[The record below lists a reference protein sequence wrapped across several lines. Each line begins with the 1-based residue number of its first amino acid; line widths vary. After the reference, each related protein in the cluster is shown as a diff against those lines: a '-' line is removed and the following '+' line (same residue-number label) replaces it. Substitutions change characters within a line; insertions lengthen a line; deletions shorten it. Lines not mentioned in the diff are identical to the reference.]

1 MPDIRSEVTYF
12 EDTPQATYARVRVQN
27 MDGLPVVY
35 EREFVFAKNRFLAT
49 REIVTFEESFEARLA
64 PLWNTHNVGPKSAV
78 TGPIRL
84 SINL

>member
-1 MPDIRSEVTYF
+1 MNSGDAVPSRISGHEVTYF

-49 REIVTFEESFEARLA
+49 REIVTF
-64 PLWNTHNVGPKSAV
+64 
-78 TGPIRL
+78 
-84 SINL
+84 